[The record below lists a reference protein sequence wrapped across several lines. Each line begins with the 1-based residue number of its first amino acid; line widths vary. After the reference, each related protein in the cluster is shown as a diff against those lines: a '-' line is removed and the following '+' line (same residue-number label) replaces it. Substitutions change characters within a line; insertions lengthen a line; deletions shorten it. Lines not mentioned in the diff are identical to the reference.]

1 MIITCPS
8 CNKKF
13 EIDAILIPDNG
24 RTLECGSCGEKWF
37 YKKQF
42 EDKQILFDISDQD
55 KKDVP
60 QITKTII
67 KEAEKNISKK
77 PKKNKSALIKY
88 EKKSRFTFGK
98 FLSYIVVIII
108 SFVSLMIILDTFKTP
123 LYSSFP
129 NLEFIVF
136 SFYETL
142 KDISLFIKD
151 LT

>member
-13 EIDAILIPDNG
+13 EIDATLIPDNG

-42 EDKQILFDISDQD
+42 EDKQILIESTDQE
-55 KKDVP
+55 KKDIP
-60 QITKTII
+60 EITKTII
-67 KEAEKNISKK
+67 KEAEKSISKK
-77 PKKNKSALIKY
+77 SKKNKSALIKY
-88 EKKSRFTFGK
+88 EKSLVLLLENFYI
-98 FLSYIVVIII
+98 YIVVAIV

-123 LYSSFP
+123 LYTSFP

>member
-13 EIDAILIPDNG
+13 EIESTLIPDNG

-37 YKKQF
+37 YKKQLK
-42 EDKQILFDISDQD
+42 DKQILLDSSNQD
-55 KKDVP
+55 KKDIP
-60 QITKTII
+60 EISKTII
-67 KEAEKNISKK
+67 KEAEKSISKK
-77 PKKNKSALIKY
+77 SKKNKSALIKY
-88 EKKSRFTFGK
+88 EKKSYFSFGK
-98 FLSYIVVIII
+98 FLSYLVVAIV
-108 SFVSLMIILDTFKTP
+108 SFVSLMIVLDTFKTP